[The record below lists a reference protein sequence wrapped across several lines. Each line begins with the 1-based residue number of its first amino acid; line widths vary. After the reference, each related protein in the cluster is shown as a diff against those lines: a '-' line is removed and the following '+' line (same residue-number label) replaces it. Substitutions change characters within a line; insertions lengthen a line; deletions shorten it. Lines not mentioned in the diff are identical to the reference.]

1 MEACVRSDGGISI
14 QDPLRKKGD
23 GDAAATTTEGVDR
36 EQQSITSEDGVVECL
51 GKRKV
56 HKIDL
61 NCTDQYCPL
70 IGGSNAS
77 MPGNQ
82 GLSGDLKTQR
92 DVTASASESNAQG
105 GAEKKRPQG
114 YERENGRIETRYR
127 PGVKFP
133 LRQGDFPENFKGI
146 INDKFQYD
154 FLAYYDTPEESG
166 KWLTNVKTEFRRC
179 KLEALAAN
187 ALLMMG
193 SSKPPHTMAK
203 RFPDCDPGIVPKAP
217 PKKRNRCTTSK
228 KRAGPIKAA
237 TQEPEPAVN

>member
-14 QDPLRKKGD
+14 QDPLWKKGD
-23 GDAAATTTEGVDR
+23 
-36 EQQSITSEDGVVECL
+36 ECL
-51 GKRKV
+51 GERKV
-56 HKIDL
+56 HEIEL
-61 NCTDQYCPL
+61 NCTDQYFPL

-82 GLSGDLKTQR
+82 GLSGDLKPQR
-92 DVTASASESNAQG
+92 DVTAFASESNAQG
-105 GAEKKRPQG
+105 GAEKKRG
-114 YERENGRIETRYR
+114 YPRKNGRIETRYR
-127 PGVKFP
+127 PGVQVP
-133 LRQGDFPENFKGI
+133 LRQGDFPDNYKGI
-146 INDKFQYD
+146 IDQGKKKVKYQYD
-154 FLAYYDTPEESG
+154 FLAYFDTREESA
-166 KWLTNVKTEFRRC
+166 KWLTDVKTEFRRC

-203 RFPDCDPGIVPKAP
+203 RFLDCDPGIVPKAP

>member
-1 MEACVRSDGGISI
+1 MDACVRSDGGISI

-56 HKIDL
+56 HKIEL
-61 NCTDQYCPL
+61 NCTDQYFPL

-105 GAEKKRPQG
+105 GAEKKRQQG

-127 PGVKFP
+127 PGVQVQ
-133 LRQGDFPENFKGI
+133 LLQGDFPDNFKGI
-146 INDKFQYD
+146 IN
-154 FLAYYDTPEESG
+154 
-166 KWLTNVKTEFRRC
+166 
-179 KLEALAAN
+179 
-187 ALLMMG
+187 
-193 SSKPPHTMAK
+193 
-203 RFPDCDPGIVPKAP
+203 GILGVLNRGMPLHIP
-217 PKKRNRCTTSK
+217 PKPVK
-228 KRAGPIKAA
+228 PL
-237 TQEPEPAVN
+237 